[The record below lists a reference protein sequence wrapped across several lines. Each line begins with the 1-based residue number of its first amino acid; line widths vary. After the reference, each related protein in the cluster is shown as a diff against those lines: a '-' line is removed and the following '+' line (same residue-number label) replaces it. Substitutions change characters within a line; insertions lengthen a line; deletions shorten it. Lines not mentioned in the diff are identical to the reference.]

1 MGVPWLRAR
10 FLSVTSSVSSAM
22 LLCLQHLT
30 NKVLWRLYSQPMN
43 LHAAGSHIHSSPS
56 QHQLPLPPITHVSE
70 RRQTGE
76 AAKRVWCQVLCK
88 QPPPETAQRTHTV
101 SYPTLFPLR
110 PTVLII
116 RPFLWHSLCYKKIS
130 EWRRSFEVEAIWMIF
145 VNDAGARSLMGG
157 RSNPEEKTAMLRA
170 QLGALPP
177 FTDFQL
183 KLW

>member
-1 MGVPWLRAR
+1 
-10 FLSVTSSVSSAM
+10 M

-30 NKVLWRLYSQPMN
+30 NKVLWRLYPQPMN

-56 QHQLPLPPITHVSE
+56 QRRLPRPPITHVSE

-76 AAKRVWCQVLCK
+76 AAKRGWRQVLCK
-88 QPPPETAQRTHTV
+88 QPPPQTAQHTHTH
-101 SYPTLFPLR
+101 SLIPTSLPPPANRSHHPPLLR
-110 PTVLII
+110 
-116 RPFLWHSLCYKKIS
+116 HSLCYKKIS

>member
-1 MGVPWLRAR
+1 
-10 FLSVTSSVSSAM
+10 M

-30 NKVLWRLYSQPMN
+30 NKVLWRLYPQPMN
-43 LHAAGSHIHSSPS
+43 LHASGSHIHSSPS
-56 QHQLPLPPITHVSE
+56 QRRLPRPPITHVWRGDRQVRQ
-70 RRQTGE
+70 RRG
-76 AAKRVWCQVLCK
+76 AGVRCYVSSLRPK
-88 QPPPETAQRTHTV
+88 QPSTHTH
-101 SYPTLFPLR
+101 SLIPTSLPPPANCSHHPPLLR
-110 PTVLII
+110 
-116 RPFLWHSLCYKKIS
+116 HSLCYKKIS
-130 EWRRSFEVEAIWMIF
+130 EWRRSFEVKAIWMIF